1 MISQYWILFGAIIYL
16 WGASQYILAVI
27 KGQAKPRAVTW
38 CIWAIAAFI
47 AFAAE
52 LGQGIGLLAIT
63 TFIVG
68 LGPIL
73 VVIAGMIKGSF
84 WDLNRFDILCGGMAL
99 LALIFWLITR
109 VGNIAIIFSLLA
121 EGMASLPTI
130 IAAYK
135 RPHQESPFVYIC
147 SAFVGAITLLTL
159 KAWNLATMG
168 FPLYLVV
175 FSTIIFL
182 GVIGWPFGRMRKRQG
197 LSLEKEFLKVK
208 EPI

>member
-73 VVIAGMIKGSF
+73 VVITGMIKGSF

-147 SAFVGAITLLTL
+147 SSFCRSYNAS
-159 KAWNLATMG
+159 NLES
-168 FPLYLVV
+168 LE
-175 FSTIIFL
+175 
-182 GVIGWPFGRMRKRQG
+182 FGYDG
-197 LSLEKEFLKVK
+197 LSPLFGCILNDYFPGCNRVAIWSHEKKTRVEFGEGIFKS
-208 EPI
+208 